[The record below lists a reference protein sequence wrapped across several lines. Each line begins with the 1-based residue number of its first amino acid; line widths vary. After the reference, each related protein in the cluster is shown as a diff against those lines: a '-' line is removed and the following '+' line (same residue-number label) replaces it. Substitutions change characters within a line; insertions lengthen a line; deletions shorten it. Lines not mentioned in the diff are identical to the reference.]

1 VKHSS
6 LAKIILIVDDIEYKV
21 RKVVPFSFF
30 RKERRR
36 TAHPY
41 IKVERKRGGGG
52 VGAERTQIQSTPYG
66 GQKQAYTKL
75 SIRIKTKKL
84 QP

>member
-41 IKVERKRGGGG
+41 IKVEG
-52 VGAERTQIQSTPYG
+52 TQIQSTPYG

>member
-41 IKVERKRGGGG
+41 IKVERKRGG

>member
-41 IKVERKRGGGG
+41 IKVERKRGGGWG
-52 VGAERTQIQSTPYG
+52 QRGPRYKALLMEARSRHTQNYP
-66 GQKQAYTKL
+66 
-75 SIRIKTKKL
+75 
-84 QP
+84 